1 MISTLGYIKLK
12 YEKLRKITQTLPNI
26 RLSSS
31 VGSPF
36 VGQQHVWYGVTSS
49 LSCR

>member
-1 MISTLGYIKLK
+1 MVSSLGYIKLK
-12 YEKLRKITQTLPNI
+12 YERLQKITQTLPNV

-36 VGQQHVWYGVTSS
+36 VGQKCAQYGVTSD